1 MITGVQDIYYY
12 VSDMA
17 RAVHFYCNVLK
28 LSVVH
33 QDKSWTSFDVGGVR
47 IGLHWTGG
55 VPVPQIP
62 KGPGGVTAG
71 GTLTFRVAD
80 LAAAVGN
87 LRAAGVKFLGG
98 VITEDWGSV
107 VAFEDPDGNVI
118 KLMQARSQ
126 R

>member
-17 RAVHFYCNVLK
+17 RAVRFYCDVLK

-71 GTLTFRVAD
+71 ATLTFRVSNLIAVVED
-80 LAAAVGN
+80 L
-87 LRAAGVKFLGG
+87 RKAGIRFLGD
-98 VITEDWGSV
+98 ITTKEWGSI
-107 VAFEDPDGNVI
+107 VAFEDPDGNVL
-118 KLMQARSQ
+118 KLMQPSTR
-126 R
+126 